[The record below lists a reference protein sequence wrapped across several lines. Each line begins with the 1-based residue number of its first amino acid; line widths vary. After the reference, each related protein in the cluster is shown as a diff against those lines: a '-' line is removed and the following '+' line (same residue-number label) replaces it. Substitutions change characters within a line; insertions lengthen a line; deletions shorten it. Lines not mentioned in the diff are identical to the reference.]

1 MDKKQIE
8 LIKEHIRQ
16 ELSRPDKENKKA
28 ARVFVR
34 TLREAELIS
43 SDTKRRL
50 LEYID
55 SQWAKAEREEEF
67 NFKVNSKVF
76 ATEEEA
82 RNFSKDLMEYGGLG
96 GWSETKEEVNSRYLG
111 NLETEPV

>member
-16 ELSRPDKENKKA
+16 ELSTADKESKKA

-34 TLREAELIS
+34 TLREAGLIS
-43 SDTKRRL
+43 RHTKCKL

-55 SQWAKAEREEEF
+55 SQWAKAEWEAEY

-76 ATEEEA
+76 ATVKEA
-82 RNFSKDLMEYGGLG
+82 RDFSKDLMAHGGLG
-96 GWSETKEEVNSRYLG
+96 GWTETKEEVNARYLG
-111 NLETEPV
+111 NLETGPV

>member
-16 ELSRPDKENKKA
+16 ELSTPDKESKKA
-28 ARVFVR
+28 TRVFVR

-43 SDTKRRL
+43 RDTKLKL

-55 SQWAKAEREEEF
+55 SQWAKAEREAEF

-76 ATEEEA
+76 ATEKEA
-82 RNFSKDLMEYGGLG
+82 RNFSKDLMAYGGLG
-96 GWSETKEEVNSRYLG
+96 GWQETKEKVNSRYLG